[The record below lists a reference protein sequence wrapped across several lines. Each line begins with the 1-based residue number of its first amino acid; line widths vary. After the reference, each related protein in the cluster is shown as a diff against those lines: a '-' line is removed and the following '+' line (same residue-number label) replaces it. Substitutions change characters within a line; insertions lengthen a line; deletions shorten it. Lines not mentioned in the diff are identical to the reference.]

1 MNQDEESFM
10 CYVVSFLFLL
20 SIFFSL
26 LLDGLTLLSVK
37 SAIEQLSNKNNT
49 MDYVFSEWNKNNFT
63 LYHLS
68 NVLCMNISG
77 FLDPRVVDITIS

>member
-1 MNQDEESFM
+1 MLFP
-10 CYVVSFLFLL
+10 FLFLL
-20 SIFFSL
+20 SILFSL